1 MLYLETFLRV
11 YLSDLDNT
19 TKKVIDDM
27 LEENNEYKETPE

>member
-19 TKKVIDDM
+19 TKKVIDDV
-27 LEENNEYKETPE
+27 LAESNEHKETPK

>member
-19 TKKVIDDM
+19 TEKVINDV
-27 LEENNEYKETPE
+27 LVENNEHKETSK

>member
-19 TKKVIDDM
+19 TEKVINDV
-27 LEENNEYKETPE
+27 LVENNEHKETPK